1 MCDKTEL
8 QGEENATHSLSSAE
22 SAVHE
27 RLVMGP
33 PREGPTVTVSGSGL
47 FLRIQVNDA
56 DDGVILQMFLQCADR
71 RRYAKAV

>member
-1 MCDKTEL
+1 MCDKAKLQTEAS
-8 QGEENATHSLSSAE
+8 ATNGLSSAE

-47 FLRIQVNDA
+47 FLQIQVNDA